1 MLHSLSLHAAGIK
14 LPERAEVLRCAENH
28 IPILTKIIS
37 GVFITKETIKSKED
51 TKENQDI
58 LMGSIMC
65 FLVFCDYTVTVSHVY
80 INMGIASNEIDSISF
95 SHDNV
100 RVKTAPILEKGTSVS
115 RHLVMVG
122 RKNFLFRCYKFQLNS
137 NKILLVF

>member
-58 LMGSIMC
+58 LMGSNMC
-65 FLVFCDYTVTVSHVY
+65 FLVFCDYTVTVSDVY
-80 INMGIASNEIDSISF
+80 INMGIASNEIASILF
-95 SHDNV
+95 SHHNV
-100 RVKTAPILEKGTSVS
+100 RVKTATILERGTPCEQA
-115 RHLVMVG
+115 LGDGGEKELPFQMLQIPI
-122 RKNFLFRCYKFQLNS
+122 KNLK
-137 NKILLVF
+137 